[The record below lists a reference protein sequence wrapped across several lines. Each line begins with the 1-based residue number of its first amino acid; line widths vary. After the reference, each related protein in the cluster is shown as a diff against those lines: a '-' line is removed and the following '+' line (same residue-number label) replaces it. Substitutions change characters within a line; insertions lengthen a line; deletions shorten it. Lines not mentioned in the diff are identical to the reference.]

1 MKLKLSFFILLVLIV
16 LSSCKKEKVGG
27 GCTYEDATKKVNVT
41 FIDGDLNGEFM
52 VSFQPVGIDTDEVY
66 RMTDKQFKKA
76 KRNFD
81 LDALQN
87 KSSIFELSIK
97 EITKGTC
104 TPFVIN
110 EITLE

>member
-1 MKLKLSFFILLVLIV
+1 MKLKLSFFVLLILIG

-27 GCTYEDATKKVNVT
+27 VCTYEDVIKKVNVT

-52 VSFQPVGIDTDEVY
+52 VSFQPIGVDTDEVY
-66 RMTDKQFKKA
+66 RMTDKQFKKI

-81 LDALQN
+81 VNALQN
-87 KSSIFELSIK
+87 KSSVFELSIK